1 MSNYSIG
8 QVAKQSGISIETIRY
23 YEKEGLLEK
32 PERTE
37 SGYRQYDESV
47 IERLS
52 FIQQAKGLGFT
63 LAEILELLSL
73 EIKKASTSKDVK
85 QMAQLKLH
93 TIEEKIKMLKRMQRT
108 LKDLVTQCDGQGSI
122 EQCPILN
129 AIKKK

>member
-1 MSNYSIG
+1 MYSIG
-8 QVAKQSGISIETIRY
+8 QIAKISGISVETIRF

-32 PERTE
+32 PQRKE

-73 EIKKASTSKDVK
+73 EIKTGTTSKDIK
-85 QMAQLKLH
+85 QMAQSKLH

-108 LKDLVTQCDGQGSI
+108 LKDLVIQCDGQGSI

>member
-1 MSNYSIG
+1 MTLYSIG
-8 QVAKQSGISIETIRY
+8 QVAKQSGVSVETVRY

-37 SGYRQYDESV
+37 SGYRQYNESV

-73 EIKKASTSKDVK
+73 EIKTETTSKDIK
-85 QMAQLKLH
+85 QIAQSKLH

>member
-37 SGYRQYDESV
+37 SGYRQYNESV

-73 EIKKASTSKDVK
+73 EIKTGTTSKDIK
-85 QMAQLKLH
+85 QMAQSKLH

-129 AIKKK
+129 AIKNK